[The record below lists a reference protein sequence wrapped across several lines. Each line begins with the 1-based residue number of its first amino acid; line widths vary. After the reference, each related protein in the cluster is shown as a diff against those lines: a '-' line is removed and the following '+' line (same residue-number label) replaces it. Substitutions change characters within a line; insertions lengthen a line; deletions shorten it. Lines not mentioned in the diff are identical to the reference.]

1 MKKLFIYLTFAAAA
15 LSMQSC
21 LHDNEDTFDMSAAE
35 RIDMA
40 VAEAKALLVSADN
53 GWKLEYYLG
62 SKYSYGG
69 YNYLVK
75 FGSDGK
81 ARVAAEIAASDA
93 VSQSAWDITKDQGP
107 VLTFNT
113 YNEFLHELTQP
124 YQDAVDGYEGDYEF
138 IIMKT
143 TPDTI
148 YLEGKKWHNAMIMTR
163 NASDLVWKDYLD
175 KIAEVKD
182 NFIYLYKANIGGS
195 EVKFN
200 MNADKQVSI
209 TDAADAELATAQFI
223 FTTAGIKFREPVTVN
238 GVTFDRMNYN
248 ANTTDIRQSTLV
260 TENGTATLEGN
271 VPATFQL
278 FDEIG
283 GSYRLTANG
292 RSATVTLEGEKTW
305 SGKAFKMKGLIK
317 NEKDEDV
324 DMVIQYDPVYGQM
337 QILPQYLGTHE
348 EMNVPV
354 YALAWAIDPAV
365 GSGSISTNSKNGIK
379 LIWNQNQAAPA
390 YTFEPMS
397 AGFLT
402 NSFILY
408 WRTEDDGDVPE
419 DWKTTLSGDYRLAYL
434 TSLTKL

>member
-21 LHDNEDTFDMSAAE
+21 LHNNEDNFDMSAAE

-113 YNEFLHELTQP
+113 YNEFLHELTKP

-175 KIAEVKD
+175 KIAEVRD

-223 FTTAGIKFREPVTVN
+223 FTTAGIKFR
-238 GVTFDRMNYN
+238 
-248 ANTTDIRQSTLV
+248 Q
-260 TENGTATLEGN
+260 
-271 VPATFQL
+271 
-278 FDEIG
+278 
-283 GSYRLTANG
+283 GSVRP
-292 RSATVTLEGEKTW
+292 
-305 SGKAFKMKGLIK
+305 LI
-317 NEKDEDV
+317 
-324 DMVIQYDPVYGQM
+324 
-337 QILPQYLGTHE
+337 
-348 EMNVPV
+348 
-354 YALAWAIDPAV
+354 
-365 GSGSISTNSKNGIK
+365 
-379 LIWNQNQAAPA
+379 IWRI
-390 YTFEPMS
+390 
-397 AGFLT
+397 
-402 NSFILY
+402 NSF
-408 WRTEDDGDVPE
+408 
-419 DWKTTLSGDYRLAYL
+419 
-434 TSLTKL
+434 